1 MERVWITGGGS
12 GIGRELALAYAR
24 RGANVW
30 ISGRRIDT
38 LQAVVTD
45 AESLPG
51 RIAPLVLDVTNP
63 QECQEVWNRLLK
75 DSGGLERVILNAGDH
90 KEMPVA
96 EFSQQTIEHL
106 MNVNFYGVTRL
117 IEQAL
122 PWLLREGGQLAIVAS
137 LAGYRGLP
145 LAAAYG
151 ASKGALINMTE
162 AMRAELQDSRVD
174 LRLINPGFVK
184 TPLTDRNTFEMPSLI
199 NADEA
204 ARRIVKGLDGSGFEI
219 RFPTAFAATLRL
231 LSMLPYRLY
240 FALIRKI
247 TSQ

>member
-12 GIGRELALAYAR
+12 GIGRELALAYAH

-30 ISGRRIDT
+30 ISGRRLEV
-38 LQAVVTD
+38 LQSVEQE
-45 AESLPG
+45 AESLSG
-51 RIAPLVLDVTNP
+51 KVVPLELDVTNS
-63 QECQEVWNRLLK
+63 QECQAVWQRLLEE
-75 DSGGLERVILNAGDH
+75 SGGLERVILNAGDH

-117 IEQAL
+117 VELAL
-122 PWLLREGGQLAIVAS
+122 PWLSKEGGQLAVVAS

-162 AMRAELQDSRVD
+162 AMRAELQGSRVD
-174 LRLINPGFVK
+174 IRLINPGFVR
-184 TPLTDRNTFEMPSLI
+184 TPLTDRNRFEMPGLI

-204 ARRIVKGLDGSGFEI
+204 ARRIVKGLDGSSFEI

-240 FALIRKI
+240 FALIRKL